1 MSKFETKFGEIDEA
15 NPMIPLKVV
24 ATIIAKM
31 EDKHCPEDCA
41 GDFTRLLLEY
51 GIPMHIL
58 AELDQEVGQQ
68 SYWA

>member
-1 MSKFETKFGEIDEA
+1 MSKFETKFGEIDED

-24 ATIIAKM
+24 AEVIAKM

-41 GDFTRLLLEY
+41 GDVTRLLLEY
-51 GIPMHIL
+51 KIPIHIL
-58 AELDQEVGQQ
+58 AELSQEVGQQ